1 MKNVIIQKL
10 EAGFVKNKPD
20 EFFKKLGGEKK
31 NGKSKG

>member
-10 EAGFVKNKPD
+10 EGGFAKNKPD

-31 NGKSKG
+31 